1 MASSIYKIPTNE
13 FKEIVK
19 NSFTFTEILK
29 KCDLQ
34 NKGGNINTVKRR
46 LVKENIN
53 FSHIK
58 TGLNHNKG
66 RVFIRQQ
73 ISLQEALLKYFIPC
87 CAATRHILIKL
98 IKRFNLLKY
107 SCKECGCE
115 SIWNNKPVS
124 LQLHHINGIN
134 NDNRLENL
142 ILLCP
147 NCHSQTE
154 NFAGKSL
161 KKRYFCE
168 KCKKETKGS
177 SNSCVACSRFNNRK
191 VDRPSKE
198 ILEKEILC
206 NSMVSIGKKYGVS
219 DNAIR
224 KWCQSYNIDI

>member
-107 SCKECGCE
+107 SCCK
-115 SIWNNKPVS
+115 IQNKQELRIIVM
-124 LQLHHINGIN
+124 
-134 NDNRLENL
+134 D
-142 ILLCP
+142 
-147 NCHSQTE
+147 
-154 NFAGKSL
+154 
-161 KKRYFCE
+161 
-168 KCKKETKGS
+168 
-177 SNSCVACSRFNNRK
+177 RK
-191 VDRPSKE
+191 
-198 ILEKEILC
+198 
-206 NSMVSIGKKYGVS
+206 
-219 DNAIR
+219 
-224 KWCQSYNIDI
+224 